1 MACFWHTPRRMEGC
15 AMADGQEDVWWG
27 VLFATLMLAILL
39 GSLLVL
45 PLTGA
50 QAPVTT
56 LAPGL

>member
-1 MACFWHTPRRMEGC
+1 MEGY

-45 PLTGA
+45 PLTGT

>member
-1 MACFWHTPRRMEGC
+1 
-15 AMADGQEDVWWG
+15 
-27 VLFATLMLAILL
+27 VLFAALMLALLL

-45 PLTGA
+45 PLTGT